1 MEAVFMETDDRSGG
15 EYSVRKYD
23 IHLLEQLNEEYR
35 AKPTLSTFIQYDP
48 ESQFEIA
55 DKRLHRL
62 SELVDLKEKKVLEV
76 GCGRGYLLKSLA
88 GQYGCSVVG
97 IDIREHVEWQTLR
110 YPPNLDYLVLDLS
123 ERNPFAEESFDL
135 IVSFVAWEHMMHP
148 FTMLKECCRIL
159 KPEGKIYMH
168 ANLYRS
174 PRASHLY
181 RDIYFPFPHLL
192 FPEEVIAEFCL
203 KHGVSKHWFDEYYY
217 RNKLTYGQYKE
228 YFELLNLGIEYEQL
242 QKIELDMDFYER
254 FKDKLE
260 KYPRFDL
267 ELEFFNVL
275 LVKNY
280 RGLPERDYLKAAL
293 TRERDGRREE
303 IEKFKAELNSARW
316 ETTRARRET
325 TRARRETTRL
335 RAELAKE
342 KRTVQAI
349 RSSLSFQLGHALVR
363 PVRKPGCFV
372 ILLSYRLLKKSP
384 DGLKEVIGKVTNK
397 SKMLTSLR
405 AFAEKTGECSV
416 DQRKPFPETATLAP
430 VELKGLHAVPEE
442 PDLSEQAK
450 LFSSFLERFK
460 EVVLSRPIYPLVVIS
475 STTRRIGEA
484 NRANR
489 CMMFAQELAAAE
501 IPVIYVYYRFKG
513 AKDFTSYSGGYLLQ
527 MPNDLFH
534 MWSGTIATWNHTTAR
549 LFLCSIPDVHAI
561 QETGLFRYHGWKIV
575 YEVRD
580 DWEEFHKAGV
590 GNWYDVE
597 YERFL
602 CQQAD
607 FVTTV
612 SATLRDKMISLGSN
626 PERTFLVPNGLTRNF
641 LEKAKSSFER
651 RRSGYRGNGT
661 IGYFGHLTPNW
672 LNWKLVLKTASR
684 RPDLKF
690 EIIGFGEPKGL
701 NLPRNVVMLGTKNHE
716 QIIDI
721 ASNWSVAIIPFKN
734 TKLAEGVDPIKI
746 YEYLALGLRCVAC
759 RMSQINDYPLTF
771 IYHND
776 SKFEEALDGALKYAP
791 SEDDW
796 ARAQAFVAASTWDQ
810 RVRMTLSLA
819 GIDIPKA
826 GVGT

>member
-1 MEAVFMETDDRSGG
+1 METDDRGDGG
-15 EYSVRKYD
+15 YSVRKYD

-35 AKPTLSTFIQYDP
+35 SKPTLSTFIQYDP
-48 ESQFEIA
+48 ESQFELA
-55 DKRLHRL
+55 TKRLRQL
-62 SELVDLKEKKVLEV
+62 SEIVDLKEKKVLEV
-76 GCGRGYLLKSLA
+76 GCGRGYLSKVLSSE
-88 GQYGCSVVG
+88 YSCSVVG
-97 IDIREHVEWQTLR
+97 IDIREHVEWQALR
-110 YPPNLDYLVLDLS
+110 NPPNLDYLALDLS
-123 ERNPFAEESFDL
+123 ERNPFQAGSFDL

-148 FTMLKECCRIL
+148 FTMLKECYRIL
-159 KPEGKIYMH
+159 KPEGKMYIH

-203 KHGVSKHWFDEYYY
+203 KNGVSKHWFDEYYY

-228 YFELLNLGIEYEQL
+228 YFEILNLGIEYEQL

-254 FKDKLE
+254 FKDKLG
-260 KYPRFDL
+260 KYPIFDL

-275 LVKNY
+275 LVKDY
-280 RGLPERDYLKAAL
+280 RGLPELNYLKAAL
-293 TRERDGRREE
+293 TRERDARRREAE
-303 IEKFKAELNSARW
+303 ASKAELNTTKARLNS
-316 ETTRARRET
+316 TRRET
-325 TRARRETTRL
+325 IRL
-335 RAELAKE
+335 KAELAKE

-349 RSSLSFQLGHALVR
+349 RSSFSFQLGQALVR
-363 PVRKPGCFV
+363 PVRKPGRMA
-372 ILLSYRLLKKSP
+372 ILLSYRLLKMSP
-384 DGLKEVIGKVTNK
+384 DGFKRLILKVTNK
-397 SKMLTSLR
+397 SRMLTLLKS
-405 AFAEKTGECSV
+405 FAEKTDECLV
-416 DQRKPFPETATLAP
+416 DQREPFAETATLAP

-460 EVVLSRPIYPLVVIS
+460 EVVLSRPGYPLIVIS

-489 CMMFAQELAAAE
+489 TMMFAQELAAAE

-513 AKDFTSYSGGYLLQ
+513 AKDFASYSGGYLLQ

-534 MWSGTIATWNHTTAR
+534 MWAGSIAAWNASGAL

-561 QETGLFRYHGWKIV
+561 QEIGLFRYHGWKIA

-590 GNWYDVE
+590 GKWYDVD

-602 CQQAD
+602 CRQAD

-612 SATLRDKMISLGSN
+612 SATLRDKMISMGAHSD
-626 PERTFLVPNGLTRNF
+626 RTFVVPNGLKRSF
-641 LEKAKSSFER
+641 LENAGASFAR

-672 LNWKLVLKTASR
+672 FNWKLLLKTASR
-684 RPDLKF
+684 RPDVRF
-690 EIIGFGEPKGL
+690 EIVGFGAPE
-701 NLPRNVVMLGTKNHE
+701 NLSVPQNVFMLGRKDHN

-721 ASNWSVAIIPFKN
+721 ASNWSVAVIPFKN

-746 YEYLALGLRCVAC
+746 YEYLALGIPCVSC
-759 RMSQINDYPLTF
+759 RIPQVKDYPLTF
-771 IYHND
+771 IYQDD